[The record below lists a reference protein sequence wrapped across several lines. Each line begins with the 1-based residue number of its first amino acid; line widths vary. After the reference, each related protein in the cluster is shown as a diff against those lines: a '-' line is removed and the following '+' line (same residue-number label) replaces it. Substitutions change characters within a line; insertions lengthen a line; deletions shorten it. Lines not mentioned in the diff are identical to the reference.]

1 MHILHEEI
9 MQKIHNLLTNYSSDF
24 VILYFSKNLY
34 KELDIMALTYITNG
48 KIILPDAVV
57 CGKSLA
63 FDRDTGKICGVV
75 DNVPADADIIDA
87 SGNYVAPGL
96 VDIHI
101 HGYLGEDTCDA
112 KPEGIRKMAYGVVR
126 NGVTS
131 FLPTTMTV
139 SKEQIVASLNA
150 VRSLKEESKTW
161 GGAEIIGVHAEGPF
175 INPSKKGAQAEENIL
190 SPDADFII
198 ENSDIITYVT
208 LAPEMDEGH
217 KCIKKLAEESDV
229 LISMGHSDANFEEAM
244 SAARDGVN
252 HSTHL
257 FNAMSALAHRNPGV
271 VGAALASENVSVEV
285 IADTFHI
292 NPGLYSIIAK
302 VKGDKMVLITDC
314 TRAGGMPDG
323 EYELGG
329 QPIFLKGIECRLA
342 DGTIAGSVLKLNHAV
357 KNVIEHTNLPIY
369 EIFKMASLN
378 PANAIRCG
386 ERKGSLEAGK
396 DADII
401 ITDENINIIRTIK
414 KGNTIYEA

>member
-1 MHILHEEI
+1 
-9 MQKIHNLLTNYSSDF
+9 
-24 VILYFSKNLY
+24 
-34 KELDIMALTYITNG
+34 MALTYIIGG
-48 KIILPDAVV
+48 KIVLPEAVV
-57 CGKSLA
+57 EGKALA
-63 FDRDTGKICGVV
+63 FSQETGKIEGIV
-75 DNVPADADIIDA
+75 DSVPAGAVTIDA
-87 SGNYVAPGL
+87 GGNYVAPGL

-112 KPEGIRKMAYGVVR
+112 KPEGIKKMAYGVAQ

-139 SKEQIVASLNA
+139 AKNEIIDALNA
-150 VRSLKEESKTW
+150 VRSVKEESKTW
-161 GGAEIIGVHAEGPF
+161 DGAEIIGVHAEGPF
-175 INPSKKGAQAEENIL
+175 INPNKKGAQAEENIL
-190 SPDADFII
+190 VPDADFIL
-198 ENSDIITYVT
+198 ENADIITSVT
-208 LAPEMDEGH
+208 LAPEMDPDH
-217 KCIKKLAEESDV
+217 KCIKKLAAESKV
-229 LISMGHSDANFEEAM
+229 LVSMGHTDAKFEEAM

-252 HSTHL
+252 HATHL

-292 NPGLYSIIAK
+292 NPGLYSIVAK

-323 EYELGG
+323 EYDLGG

-357 KNVIEHTNLPIY
+357 RNVLANTTLPVN
-369 EIFKMASLN
+369 EVFKMASLN
-378 PANAIRCG
+378 PATSIHCADRI
-386 ERKGSLEAGK
+386 GSLECGK

-401 ITDENINIIRTIK
+401 IVDNDINVLRTIK
-414 KGNTIYEA
+414 KGKTIYEA

>member
-1 MHILHEEI
+1 
-9 MQKIHNLLTNYSSDF
+9 
-24 VILYFSKNLY
+24 
-34 KELDIMALTYITNG
+34 MALTYIIGG
-48 KIILPDAVV
+48 KIVLPDAVV
-57 CGKSLA
+57 EGKALA
-63 FDRDTGKICGVV
+63 FSQETGKIEGIV
-75 DNVPADADIIDA
+75 DTVPAGADTIDA
-87 SGNYVAPGL
+87 CGNYIAPGL

-112 KPEGIRKMAYGVVR
+112 KPEGIQKMAYGVAQ

-139 SKEQIVASLNA
+139 AKNEIIDALNA
-150 VRSLKEESKTW
+150 VRSVKEASKTW
-161 GGAEIIGVHAEGPF
+161 DGAEIIGVHAEGPF

-190 SPDADFII
+190 VPDADFIL
-198 ENSDIITYVT
+198 ENADIITSVT
-208 LAPEMDEGH
+208 LAPEMDPDH
-217 KCIKKLAEESDV
+217 KCIKKLAKESNV
-229 LISMGHSDANFEEAM
+229 LVSMGHTDAKFEEAM

-252 HSTHL
+252 HATHL

-323 EYELGG
+323 EYDLGG

-357 KNVIEHTNLPIY
+357 RNVLANTDLPVN
-369 EIFKMASLN
+369 EVFKMASLN
-378 PANAIRCG
+378 PATSIRCAN
-386 ERKGSLEAGK
+386 RIGSLEAGK

-401 ITDENINIIRTIK
+401 IADNDINVLRTIK
-414 KGNTIYEA
+414 KGRTIYEA

>member
-1 MHILHEEI
+1 
-9 MQKIHNLLTNYSSDF
+9 
-24 VILYFSKNLY
+24 
-34 KELDIMALTYITNG
+34 MAFTYIIGG
-48 KIILPDAVV
+48 KIVLPDAVV
-57 CGKSLA
+57 EGKALA
-63 FDRDTGKICGVV
+63 FSQETGKIEGIV
-75 DNVPADADIIDA
+75 DSVPAGAQTIDA
-87 SGNYVAPGL
+87 RGNYVAPGL

-112 KPEGIRKMAYGVVR
+112 KPEGIKKMAYGVAQ

-139 SKEQIVASLNA
+139 AKNEIIDALNA
-150 VRSLKEESKTW
+150 VRSVKEESKTW
-161 GGAEIIGVHAEGPF
+161 DGAEIIGVHAEGPF
-175 INPSKKGAQAEENIL
+175 INPNKKGAQAEENIL
-190 SPDADFII
+190 VPDADFIL
-198 ENSDIITYVT
+198 ENADIITSVT
-208 LAPEMDEGH
+208 LAPEMDPDH
-217 KCIKKLAEESDV
+217 KCIKKLAAESKV
-229 LISMGHSDANFEEAM
+229 LVSMGHTDAKFEEAM

-252 HSTHL
+252 HATHL

-292 NPGLYSIIAK
+292 NPGLYSIVAK

-323 EYELGG
+323 EYDLGG

-357 KNVIEHTNLPIY
+357 RNVLANTTLPVN
-369 EIFKMASLN
+369 EVFKMASLN
-378 PANAIRCG
+378 PATSIHCADRI
-386 ERKGSLEAGK
+386 GSLEAGK

-401 ITDENINIIRTIK
+401 IVDNDINVLKTIK
-414 KGNTIYEA
+414 KGRTIYEA